1 MPSELAYGPVL
12 RIPVQSAKQTLV
24 SMEIPPRVG
33 ATRMISEFARRSSS
47 YLIPF
52 AVSVTSA
59 AAYAGPIAQDLAVP
73 AEPIVRPV
81 GTAEVHVS
89 EFMMVDILSQRAYLT
104 DILQKLAI
112 QARRNIVPS
121 GTAERVVTANINGVP
136 FYDALTGLLEPN
148 GLGYIERG
156 EFIFVYSREE
166 LEAMDVG
173 GFGAITKVISLDYIR
188 SADARDYV
196 LTMLSPKGSIEVT
209 RDIVDKENTAGAGQN
224 VSAGAGSVTDS
235 TIYTP
240 AKDEYDLRNAII
252 VHDRPDR
259 IKNIA
264 RFLKEVDVRP
274 AQILLEAS
282 IIQTALTED
291 TAFGVDF
298 ALLGDSNFVDFF
310 QAPVGGQTLDFLTD
324 PVSGLPVVPAT
335 TSSFDT
341 FVQSTP
347 GNTGVGEATV
357 RAGFVGDI
365 GVFLRALDQ
374 ITDVTLL
381 SNPKIMTLNRQRSK
395 VFVGTKIGFFE
406 TTTVE
411 NQVLQSLK
419 TIDTG
424 IVLDIRPFILSD
436 GRIRLELAPKISKVT
451 FRDVAAPGG
460 GIQEIPDEDVQ
471 SVTTDI
477 LIPEGNTAVIGGLF
491 REDTTRKRSQVPIL
505 GDLPWVGPL
514 FQGRDDKIEQTEIIF
529 LITPSIL
536 DDNALGL
543 AGAEAGEMLEDVR
556 VGSRIGLL
564 PWSRE
569 RQSARLNLEAE
580 ALLIRGDAEGARWK
594 LRRSLGMNPQQ
605 SDVIRAIE
613 LLESRDLW
621 IRNLS
626 LVNRL
631 VDEEVARRANETSS
645 SAE

>member
-1 MPSELAYGPVL
+1 
-12 RIPVQSAKQTLV
+12 
-24 SMEIPPRVG
+24 
-33 ATRMISEFARRSSS
+33 MISEVARRRAS
-47 YLIPF
+47 YFFPI
-52 AVSVTSA
+52 AVAALSA
-59 AAYAGPIAQDLAVP
+59 TAYAAPALQEPAAP

-81 GTAEVHVS
+81 GTSEVNVS
-89 EFMMVDILSQRAYLT
+89 EFMMVDVLSQRAYLT

-121 GTAERVVTANINGVP
+121 GTAERLITANITGVP
-136 FYDALTGLLEPN
+136 FLDALTGLLEPN
-148 GLGYIERG
+148 GLGYVERG
-156 EFIFVYSREE
+156 EFIFVYSLEE

-173 GFGAITKVISLDYIR
+173 GFGATTRMISLDYIR

-196 LTMLSPKGSIEVT
+196 STMLSPKGSIEISK
-209 RDIVDKENTAGAGQN
+209 DLVDKENSAGAGN
-224 VSAGAGSVTDS
+224 TVASGSGSVTDS

-252 VHDRPDR
+252 VSDRPDR
-259 IKNIA
+259 IDNIEA
-264 RFLKEVDVRP
+264 FLESIDVPP
-274 AQILLEAS
+274 AQVLLEAS
-282 IIQTALTED
+282 IVQTSLTED

-298 ALLGDSNFVDFF
+298 ALLGDAKFVDFF
-310 QAPVGGQTLDFLTD
+310 QAPQNGQSLDFLKQA
-324 PVSGLPVVPAT
+324 SGLPVVPST
-335 TSSFDT
+335 PSSFDT
-341 FVQSTP
+341 FIQSNP
-347 GNTGVGEATV
+347 GDVGKVDGASI

-365 GVFLRALDQ
+365 GVFLRALDKV
-374 ITDVTLL
+374 TDLTLL

-395 VFVGTKIGFFE
+395 VFVGTKVGFFE

-436 GRIRLELAPKISKVT
+436 GRIRLELAPKISDIK
-451 FRDVAAPGG
+451 FRGD
-460 GIQEIPDEDVQ
+460 IPDEDVQ

-491 REDTTRKRSQVPIL
+491 REDTTRSRNQVPIL
-505 GDLPWVGPL
+505 GDLPWIGPL
-514 FQGRDDKIEQTEIIF
+514 FQGRDDQLMQTEIIF
-529 LITPSIL
+529 LITPTVL
-536 DDNALGL
+536 DDHALSF

-580 ALLIRGDAEGARWK
+580 RLLVQGDSEGARWK

-605 SDVIRAIE
+605 PRVIRAIE
-613 LLESRDLW
+613 ELESRDLW

-626 LVNRL
+626 VVNRL
-631 VDEEVARRANETSS
+631 VDEEVALRDSETAGSDQ
-645 SAE
+645 

>member
-1 MPSELAYGPVL
+1 
-12 RIPVQSAKQTLV
+12 
-24 SMEIPPRVG
+24 
-33 ATRMISEFARRSSS
+33 MISEVARRSASCFF
-47 YLIPF
+47 PF
-52 AVSVTSA
+52 AVVALSA
-59 AAYAGPIAQDLAVP
+59 TAFAGPALQEPTLS

-81 GTAEVHVS
+81 GPSEVNVS
-89 EFMMVDILSQRAYLT
+89 EFIMVDVLSQRAYLT

-121 GTAERVVTANINGVP
+121 GTAERLITANITGVP

-148 GLGYIERG
+148 GLGYVERG
-156 EFIFVYSREE
+156 EFIFVYTLEE

-173 GFGAITKVISLDYIR
+173 GFGATTRMITLDYIR

-196 LTMLSPKGSIEVT
+196 SSMLSPKGSIEIT
-209 RDIVDKENTAGAGQN
+209 KDLIDKENSAGAGES
-224 VSAGAGSVTDS
+224 VSSGSGSVTDS

-240 AKDEYDLRNAII
+240 AKDEYDLRNAI
-252 VHDRPDR
+252 VVSDRPDR
-259 IKNIA
+259 IDNIEA
-264 RFLKEVDVRP
+264 FLKSIDVPP

-282 IIQTALTED
+282 IVQTTLTED

-298 ALLGDSNFVDFF
+298 ALLGDAKFVDFF
-310 QAPVGGQTLDFLTD
+310 QAPVGGQDLDFLKQAN
-324 PVSGLPVVPAT
+324 GLPVVPAT
-335 TSSFDT
+335 SSSFDT
-341 FVQSTP
+341 FVQSTA
-347 GNTGVGEATV
+347 GNVGKADGASI

-365 GVFLRALDQ
+365 GVFLRALDKV
-374 ITDVTLL
+374 TDLTLL

-395 VFVGTKIGFFE
+395 VFVGTKVGFFE

-411 NQVLQSLK
+411 NQVLQTLK

-436 GRIRLELAPKISKVT
+436 GRIRLELAPKISDVK
-451 FRDVAAPGG
+451 FRGD
-460 GIQEIPDEDVQ
+460 IPDEDVQ

-491 REDTTRKRSQVPIL
+491 REDTTRSRNQVPFL

-514 FQGRDDKIEQTEIIF
+514 FQGRDDNLMQTEIIF
-529 LITPSIL
+529 LITPTVL
-536 DDNALGL
+536 DDHALTL
-543 AGAEAGEMLEDVR
+543 SGAAAGEALEDVR

-580 ALLIRGDAEGARWK
+580 RLLTKGDSEGARWK

-605 SDVIRAIE
+605 PNVIRAIE
-613 LLESRDLW
+613 ALESRDLW

-631 VDEEVARRANETSS
+631 VDEEVARRDSEAAGSDQ
-645 SAE
+645 